1 MKTILNRID
10 NDSQL
15 AQNEFDCGETA
26 FDTMYVCICNRY
38 RECEIRDLAA
48 GGAKSPEEAYSVL
61 GSGPRCGR
69 CLPFARQVMEEVSA
83 AEAVSR

>member
-1 MKTILNRID
+1 MLLNCD
-10 NDSQL
+10 EDGADS
-15 AQNEFDCGETA
+15 AGRCAKCMF
-26 FDTMYVCICNRY
+26 CICNRY

-69 CLPFARQVMEEVSA
+69 CLPFARQVMDEAAA
-83 AEAVSR
+83 AETVPR